1 VGFYS
6 GRDGELFLG
15 TSNTDLNSSLDNG
28 TKAAKV
34 QSWSFSSSMAVLETT
49 SLGDSDR
56 TLKAGV
62 RSYSGSCRLFYYV
75 ANPASGADSN
85 LHKILTSAIKA
96 GGNNDPG
103 DGTNAVSSRVFLQM
117 RLTTGATDTRD
128 IRFAVFITGV
138 SMNSA
143 VGEVA
148 SADISWEAD
157 GAPYGFTSLID

>member
-1 VGFYS
+1 MGFYS
-6 GRDGELFLG
+6 GRDGELYIG
-15 TSNTDLNSSLDNG
+15 GST

-49 SLGDSDR
+49 SLGDTDR
-56 TLKAGV
+56 TLKSGV

-75 ANPASGADSN
+75 TSAGGTSN
-85 LHKILTSAIKA
+85 LNAILTNAIKT
-96 GGNNDPG
+96 GGAANDG
-103 DGTNAVSSRVFLQM
+103 DNDASNSILLKL
-117 RLTTGATDTRD
+117 RLTTGSTDIRD
-128 IRFAVFITGV
+128 IKFAVFITGV

-157 GAPYGFTSLID
+157 GAPYGDTTLIN

>member
-1 VGFYS
+1 MGFYS
-6 GRDGELFLG
+6 GRDGELYIG
-15 TSNTDLNSSLDNG
+15 MST

-49 SLGDSDR
+49 SLGDTDR

-75 ANPASGADSN
+75 SAAGGESN
-85 LHKILTSAIKA
+85 LNDILTAAIKT
-96 GGNNDPG
+96 GGSASDGDND
-103 DGTNAVSSRVFLQM
+103 VSNSILLKL
-117 RLTTGATDTRD
+117 RLTTGSSDVRD
-128 IRFAVFITGV
+128 IKFALFITGV

-157 GAPYGFTSLID
+157 GAPYGDTTLIN

>member
-6 GRDGELFLG
+6 GRDGELYIAG
-15 TSNTDLNSSLDNG
+15 SS

-49 SLGDSDR
+49 SLGDTDR

-75 ANPASGADSN
+75 ASPASGADSN
-85 LHKILTSAIKA
+85 LHAILTNSIKTGSDA
-96 GGNNDPG
+96 G
-103 DGTNAVSSRVFLQM
+103 DGTNDASNKIVLKL
-117 RLTTGATDTRD
+117 RLTTGSTDIRD
-128 IRFAVFITGV
+128 IKFSVFITGV
-138 SMNSA
+138 SMSTA

-157 GAPYGFTSLID
+157 GAPYGNVTLLD

>member
-1 VGFYS
+1 MGFYS
-6 GRDGELFLG
+6 GRDGELYIAG
-15 TSNTDLNSSLDNG
+15 SG

-49 SLGDSDR
+49 SLGDTDR

-75 ANPASGADSN
+75 ETPASGANSN
-85 LHKILTSAIKA
+85 LHDILIAAMKSGGSA
-96 GGNNDPG
+96 G
-103 DGTNAVSSRVFLQM
+103 DGVNTVSPEIVLKL
-117 RLTTGATDTRD
+117 RLTTGANDVRD
-128 IRFAVFITGV
+128 IQFSVFITGV

-148 SADISWEAD
+148 SADISWEAN
-157 GAPYGFTSLID
+157 GAPYGNTTLID

>member
-6 GRDGELFLG
+6 GRDGELHIG
-15 TSNTDLNSSLDNG
+15 STILNA

-49 SLGDSDR
+49 SLGDTDR

-75 ANPASGADSN
+75 AAPASGANSN
-85 LHKILTSAIKA
+85 LHDILTTAIKT
-96 GGNNDPG
+96 GGGASDGEND
-103 DGTNAVSSRVFLQM
+103 ASSSIILKL
-117 RLTTGATDTRD
+117 RLTTGSTD
-128 IRFAVFITGV
+128 IRDLQFAVFITGV

-157 GAPYGFTSLID
+157 GAPFGATSLID